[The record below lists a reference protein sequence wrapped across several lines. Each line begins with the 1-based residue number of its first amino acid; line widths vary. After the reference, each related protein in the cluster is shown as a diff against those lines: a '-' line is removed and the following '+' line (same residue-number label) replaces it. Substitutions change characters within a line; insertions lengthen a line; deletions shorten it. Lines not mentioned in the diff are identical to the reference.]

1 MSTPARNTRRAF
13 SLINVLITVA
23 VMAIVAAAVLP
34 SVASGN
40 QVNVTGAAYLIAS
53 DLEYAQS
60 LSLATPDDPAL
71 VRFDTEAAAYWIAR
85 ADDPDTPILR
95 ANGRDPYRVEFGE
108 GDAAPAGEVAITVAG
123 AVDGAIAFDGFGRLA
138 TLNDALVTLTGQH
151 GVRRVRI
158 DADTGVVTI
167 E

>member
-1 MSTPARNTRRAF
+1 MRRRAF

-34 SVASGN
+34 SIASGN

-60 LSLATPDDPAL
+60 ISLATPDDPAL
-71 VRFDTEAAAYWIAR
+71 VCFDTAAAAYWIAR

-95 ANGRDPYRVEFGE
+95 ANGRDPYRVAFGE
-108 GDAAPAGEVAITVAG
+108 ADAAAAADVTITLAG
-123 AVDGAIAFDGFGRLA
+123 ALDDAIAFDGFGRLV
-138 TLNDALVTLTGQH
+138 TLNDATITLAGQQ
-151 GVRRVRI
+151 GVRRVRV

>member
-1 MSTPARNTRRAF
+1 MPTPHRRAPRAF
-13 SLINVLITVA
+13 SLINLMITIA

-40 QVNVTGAAYLIAS
+40 QVNVTGAAYLLAS

-60 LSLATPDDPAL
+60 ISLAEPDEPAL
-71 VRFDTEAAAYWIAR
+71 VRFDVDAGAYWIAR
-85 ADDPDTPILR
+85 AGSPDTPILR
-95 ANGRDPYRVEFGE
+95 ANGRDPYRVEFGR
-108 GDAAPAGEVAITVAG
+108 GDAAAASDVAIALTG
-123 AVDGAIAFDGFGRLA
+123 AVDDAVAFDGFGRLA
-138 TLNDALVTLTGQH
+138 TPDDAVVTLTGQH

-167 E
+167 D